1 MYLLKLV
8 PNHRSKEI
16 VLSHFFNGWQS
27 VRFKEIAEKY
37 SETML
42 NKIIKKDAL
51 DKITWHQRQGHKIV
65 VVSASM
71 ECWLQKWCT
80 VNKVELI
87 ATRLEIKENKLT
99 GRFATKNCYGPEKVQ
114 RIKTYL
120 NLDDFNFI
128 YAYGDSR
135 GDKEMLELAD
145 NAYLNFKKI
154 LH

>member
-1 MYLLKLV
+1 
-8 PNHRSKEI
+8 
-16 VLSHFFNGWQS
+16 
-27 VRFKEIAEKY
+27 
-37 SETML
+37 ML
-42 NKIIKKDAL
+42 NKIRKKDAL

-114 RIKTYL
+114 RIKAYL